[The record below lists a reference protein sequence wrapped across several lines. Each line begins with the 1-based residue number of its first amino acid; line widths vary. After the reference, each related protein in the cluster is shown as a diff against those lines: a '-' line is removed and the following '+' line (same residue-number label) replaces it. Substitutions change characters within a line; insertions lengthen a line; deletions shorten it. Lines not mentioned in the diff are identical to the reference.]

1 MKELTRH
8 IEALLLEND
17 CVILP
22 HFGGFVTNH
31 ASAKWV
37 EDEQTYLPPYRTVGF
52 NPQLKINDGL
62 LVQSYMQT
70 HDATYP
76 EATRLVELAVDEL
89 TEYLY
94 KDGIVELH
102 GIGVLHRTI
111 EGEYHFEP
119 TEDGV
124 ITPALYGFSSL
135 NITPLAQLSA
145 AKSADEENEGNKTI
159 NVIENKNNTLTIK
172 IRHKWIANVSAAA
185 AAVALFFC
193 LSTPVGNT
201 HIEEENYAS
210 LGSVSVFEQVSK
222 ESLITNIVT
231 MPAAKAK
238 EAKSA
243 APAKAKATVK
253 GQTASAAESTAQPEA
268 KHVQPKTID
277 IQPEP
282 AVAGEAT
289 TEQPAAIPTAST
301 AEAKSATKA
310 APTLSAVKTETPKQ
324 ETKPTMPLAAP
335 TPKKASP
342 SYNIIIASVTSENE
356 ADQAIKTFAEKGHPG
371 AFLIKGQ
378 GRFRIALKAFDNE
391 ADAYRNANE
400 LKANELFKDAWV
412 LKTRK

>member
-76 EATRLVELAVDEL
+76 EATRLVEMAVDEL
-89 TEYLY
+89 SEYLY

-135 NITPLAQLSA
+135 NITPLAQLST
-145 AKSADEENEGNKTI
+145 AKSGNEESEKANTMS
-159 NVIENKNNTLTIK
+159 VIENKDNTLTIK

-193 LSTPVGNT
+193 LSTPVKNT
-201 HIEEENYAS
+201 HIVEENYAS
-210 LGSVSVFEQVSK
+210 LGSVNVFEQVSK
-222 ESLITNIVT
+222 ESLITNIIA
-231 MPAAKAK
+231 MPAVKAK
-238 EAKSA
+238 EVKSV
-243 APAKAKATVK
+243 APAKAKVPVK
-253 GQTASAAESTAQPEA
+253 GQTASAVKRTAQPEA
-268 KHVQPKTID
+268 KPVQPKPVD
-277 IQPEP
+277 VQPEP
-282 AVAGEAT
+282 AVSAKAT
-289 TEQPAAIPTAST
+289 TKQPAVAPATPITEIKSMAKATPT
-301 AEAKSATKA
+301 E
-310 APTLSAVKTETPKQ
+310 PAVVTETPKQ
-324 ETKPTMPLAAP
+324 EAKPGMTQAVT
-335 TPKKASP
+335 TPKKTAP
-342 SYNIIIASVTSENE
+342 SYNIIIASVTSESE
-356 ADQAIKTFAEKGHPG
+356 AEQAIRAFAEKGHPG

-400 LKANELFKDAWV
+400 LKANEIFNDAWV